1 MRPIVLSMPGNEGQ
15 ADELARAI
23 GAERGSATVRRFP
36 DGESYVRLESP
47 VQSRS
52 VLVVCTLDRPD
63 AKLVPLLLLAA
74 AAHDSGALD
83 VGLVAPYLPYMRQ
96 DRRFHPGETISATH
110 VANWIS
116 SAFDWLVTVD
126 PHLHRIES
134 LSQVYSIP
142 AKVVHS
148 AADVAAWLKGN
159 VRQPLLV
166 GPDSESEQWVADI
179 ARRVGVPFVVLQ
191 KNRRGD
197 REVEVSVPDLGRWAG
212 HTPVLVD
219 DIVSTARTM
228 VATLEHLK
236 DAGAPAPVCVVVHAI
251 FAGDALHELRRAGAA
266 DVVSCDTVLHA
277 SNRISL
283 TKAIAEEI
291 RRLFESGVIGRLPA
305 HRGRSGAKGEETR

>member
-1 MRPIVLSMPGNEGQ
+1 MNRIVLAMPGNEAA
-15 ADELARAI
+15 ADRLARGI

-47 VQSRS
+47 VEGRS
-52 VLVVCTLDRPD
+52 VVVVCTLDRPD
-63 AKLVPLLLLAA
+63 AKLVSLLLLAA
-74 AAHDSGALD
+74 AAHDNGALD

-134 LSQVYSIP
+134 LSQVYAIP

-148 AADVAAWLKGN
+148 APDIAAWLRLN

-179 ARRVGVPFVVLQ
+179 ANRIDAPFVVLQ

-197 REVEVSVPDLGRWAG
+197 REVEVSVPDIGRWLG

-228 VATLEHLK
+228 VAALEHLRA
-236 DAGAPAPVCVVVHAI
+236 AGAPAPVCVVVHAI
-251 FAGDALHELRRAGAA
+251 FAGDALVELSLAGAA

-283 TKAIAEEI
+283 TTAIAEEL
-291 RRLFESGVIGRLPA
+291 RRSFESGVIGRLPA
-305 HRGRSGAKGEETR
+305 HGGRSGAKGEETR

>member
-1 MRPIVLSMPGNEGQ
+1 VTPVVLAMPGNESA
-15 ADELARAI
+15 ADELARVI

-36 DGESYVRLESP
+36 DGESYVRIESS
-47 VQSRS
+47 VQDRR

-74 AAHDSGALD
+74 AARDNGALD

-110 VANWIS
+110 VAKWIS

-126 PHLHRIES
+126 PHLHRIER
-134 LSQVYSIP
+134 LSQVYPIP
-142 AKVVHS
+142 AHVVH
-148 AADVAAWLKGN
+148 AAPDVAAWLREN

-179 ARRVGVPFVVLQ
+179 ANRIDAPFVVLQ
-191 KNRRGD
+191 KARRGD
-197 REVEVSVPDLGRWAG
+197 RDVEVSVPDIQRWPG

-228 VATLEHLK
+228 VAALLHV
-236 DAGAPAPVCVVVHAI
+236 AGTPAPVCVVVHAI
-251 FAGDALHELRRAGAA
+251 FSGDALLELRVAGAA
-266 DVVSCDTVLHA
+266 DVVSCDTVPHA
-277 SNRISL
+277 SNRIAL
-283 TKAIAEEI
+283 TGAIAKEI
-291 RRLFESGVIGRLPA
+291 RHLFASGISQPPVRESRVND
-305 HRGRSGAKGEETR
+305 SEDETR

>member
-1 MRPIVLSMPGNEGQ
+1 MTPVVLAMPGNERA
-15 ADELARAI
+15 ADELARVI
-23 GAERGSATVRRFP
+23 GAERGSATIRRFP
-36 DGESYVRLESP
+36 DGESYVRIEST
-47 VQSRS
+47 VQDRR

-74 AAHDSGALD
+74 AARDNAALD

-96 DRRFHPGETISATH
+96 DRRFHPGETVSAWH

-116 SAFDWLVTVD
+116 SAFDWIVTVD
-126 PHLHRIES
+126 PHLHRIER

-142 AKVVHS
+142 AGAVH
-148 AADVAAWLKGN
+148 AAPDVSAWLREN
-159 VRQPLLV
+159 VRRPLLV

-179 ARRVGVPFVVLQ
+179 ANRIDAPFVVLQ

-197 REVEVSVPDLGRWAG
+197 RDVEVSVPDIQRWPE

-228 VATLEHLK
+228 VAALEHLRA
-236 DAGAPAPVCVVVHAI
+236 AGAPAPVCVVVHAI
-251 FAGDALHELRRAGAA
+251 FAGEALLELRLAGAA
-266 DVVSCDTVLHA
+266 DVVSCDTVPHV

-283 TKAIAEEI
+283 TGAIAEQI
-291 RRLFESGVIGRLPA
+291 RLLFESGISPSSADESRVNDNQ
-305 HRGRSGAKGEETR
+305 EETR